1 VSDAPALLHAELGI
15 LAPESGGSDP
25 LAGGAILEPPSAS
38 RARRAWLLQ
47 WTGRVAEFG
56 AVQVGVQI
64 LAGLAGILVVR
75 TLAKEQYALYAI
87 TNQMQTACNLL
98 ADLGVGIGVRS
109 IGGRVWQDRQRFGS
123 LVTTALDLRRWFA
136 LFSLG
141 GCLPVAAW
149 MLVAN
154 GASWSA
160 AAVLCGVLIASVL
173 PLLKS
178 SIHLVVPQLH
188 GEYRRIQKLDF
199 GNAALRLVMM
209 AGLAASRM
217 NAALAAGVG
226 AAINWVQMLWL
237 ERWSRQHADPA
248 TPANADD
255 RRELVR
261 LSWRSFPNT
270 LFFCFQGQVTLLILT
285 LVGNPT
291 GIADVTALGRLA
303 VLLTAFSAAF
313 TNVLAPRFARC
324 QDAQRLPRLYAGL
337 VSAATLAMLPVMLAG
352 WLLPGP
358 LLWVLGAKYEG
369 LEPAC
374 ALVVGAS
381 CLGQLVQTMHSLNTT
396 KAWIGATTALWI
408 PLTLTVQLAAVF
420 TLDLTEFRDVLLF
433 QLITISTPLPLMTV
447 DAIRGLARERRR

>member
-1 VSDAPALLHAELGI
+1 MLV
-15 LAPESGGSDP
+15 PESGGSDA
-25 LAGGAILEPPSAS
+25 LAGGASLLPPSTS
-38 RARRAWLLQ
+38 GARRAWLLR

-56 AVQVGVQI
+56 AVQVCVQV
-64 LAGLAGILVVR
+64 LAGLAGIIVVR

-98 ADLGVGIGVRS
+98 ADLGIGIGVRS
-109 IGGRVWQDRQRFGS
+109 IGGRVWQDRARFGS

-141 GCLPVAAW
+141 ACLPIAAW
-149 MLVAN
+149 MLAAN

-160 AAVLCGVLIASVL
+160 VAVLCGVLAASVL

-178 SIHLVVPQLH
+178 SVHLVVPQLH
-188 GEYRRIQKLDF
+188 GEYRRIQKLDL
-199 GNAALRLVMM
+199 GNAALRLAMM
-209 AGLAASRM
+209 AALAVSRM
-217 NAALAAGVG
+217 NAALAAAVG
-226 AAINWVQMLWL
+226 AAVNWVQLAWL
-237 ERWSRQHADPA
+237 ERWSREHADPA
-248 TPANADD
+248 APVNAED

-270 LFFCFQGQVTLLILT
+270 MFFCFQGQVTLLILT

-324 QDAQRLPRLYAGL
+324 QDAERLPRLYVGL
-337 VSAATLAMLPVMLAG
+337 VGAATLAMLPVMLAG

-369 LEPAC
+369 LENAC
-374 ALVVGAS
+374 GWVVTTACVS
-381 CLGQLVQTMHSLNTT
+381 QIAAVMWQLNVG
-396 KAWIGATTALWI
+396 KAWIHAQSKFFVASIVAVQIVIALC
-408 PLTLTVQLAAVF
+408 
-420 TLDLTEFRDVLLF
+420 LDLRQFENI
-433 QLITISTPLPLMTV
+433 LIFGLATAVAPLPIYV
-447 DAIRGLARERRR
+447 IDARNGLRQAVEFQEK